1 MFERSNEPLI
11 SRRRF
16 AFRVAVSLAIA
27 FAIDAIALAIGTV
40 GYHSLAGI
48 GWLDACVDAAMVIT
62 GNGLVTH
69 PATAAGKLF
78 SIADALFGVMA
89 FITVTGVVLAP
100 VFHRLLHSFH
110 LEVRDEPT

>member
-1 MFERSNEPLI
+1 MFERRREPLI

-16 AFRVAVSLAIA
+16 AYRLAASLAIA
-27 FAIDAIALAIGTV
+27 FAIDAIVLAIGTV
-40 GYHSLAGI
+40 GYHRLAGI
-48 GWLDACVDAAMVIT
+48 GWLDASVDAVMVIT
-62 GNGLVTH
+62 GNGLVTR

-89 FITVTGVVLAP
+89 FIIVTGVVLAP

-110 LEVRDEPT
+110 LEVRDEST